1 MLKAWYAVVHFLLHI
16 FRQRAGH
23 TANVH
28 LICVH
33 SLWLNKHLMS
43 FFICKTN
50 YFILNRRAITWTSSL
65 DHTRIQRG
73 TIQIGTDNIMG
84 SLIGI
89 SQPAG
94 FLLDLH
100 ILRICGKRKWHYS
113 LIPKLLF
120 HLAVVDGISCN
131 SGRCSSLETEH
142 FNSQFF
148 QRISQII
155 GCLQSIWTCIIA
167 YITVNTACFQISSS
181 TQNYRL
187 TMVDSAGIRLH
198 TCDLAI
204 LYQKLGN
211 LSLAD
216 GQVLLILQR
225 LSHFITVSLL
235 ISLSTKGMHC
245 RTLGTV
251 QHLRLNKSLV
261 NIFSHLSTKS
271 IQLTD
276 QMSL

>member
-1 MLKAWYAVVHFLLHI
+1 
-16 FRQRAGH
+16 
-23 TANVH
+23 
-28 LICVH
+28 
-33 SLWLNKHLMS
+33 
-43 FFICKTN
+43 
-50 YFILNRRAITWTSSL
+50 
-65 DHTRIQRG
+65 
-73 TIQIGTDNIMG
+73 
-84 SLIGI
+84 
-89 SQPAG
+89 
-94 FLLDLH
+94 
-100 ILRICGKRKWHYS
+100 
-113 LIPKLLF
+113 
-120 HLAVVDGISCN
+120 
-131 SGRCSSLETEH
+131 
-142 FNSQFF
+142 
-148 QRISQII
+148 
-155 GCLQSIWTCIIA
+155 
-167 YITVNTACFQISSS
+167 
-181 TQNYRL
+181 
-187 TMVDSAGIRLH
+187 MVDSAGIRLH

>member
-1 MLKAWYAVVHFLLHI
+1 
-16 FRQRAGH
+16 
-23 TANVH
+23 
-28 LICVH
+28 
-33 SLWLNKHLMS
+33 
-43 FFICKTN
+43 
-50 YFILNRRAITWTSSL
+50 
-65 DHTRIQRG
+65 
-73 TIQIGTDNIMG
+73 MG

-113 LIPKLLF
+113 LIAKLLF
-120 HLAVVDGISCN
+120 HLTIVYSISCD

-142 FNSQFF
+142 FNSQFL

-187 TMVDSAGIRLH
+187 TMVNSAGIRLH

-204 LYQKLGN
+204 LYQKLSN

-245 RTLGTV
+245 RAFGTV
-251 QHLRLNKSLV
+251 QHFGLNKSLI
-261 NIFSHLSTKS
+261 NIFSHLTAKS
-271 IQLTD
+271 IQFTN
-276 QMSL
+276 QMSLRTSTYIRVTRHQRNTLCAYRKHDRIQSQSRPCQRSLTASMTSTDHYYVIILL